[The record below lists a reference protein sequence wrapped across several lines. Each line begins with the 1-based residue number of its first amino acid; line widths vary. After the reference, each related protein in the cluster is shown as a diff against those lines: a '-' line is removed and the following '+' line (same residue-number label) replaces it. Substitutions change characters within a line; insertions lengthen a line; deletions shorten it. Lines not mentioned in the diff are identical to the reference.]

1 MFRGEITINVDDKGR
16 MAIPV
21 RYRPQLDSLC
31 AGRLVVTI
39 SLLHRCLSVYPAP
52 DWQRIEDDLK
62 RLPALDQKAQSIR
75 HLLIGHA
82 NECDMDGHGRILL
95 PQSLREF
102 ADLGKKVKMIGQ
114 ASKFELW
121 DESAWASHREDL
133 LGRVD
138 EILDAPSAAVSDLV
152 L

>member
-1 MFRGEITINVDDKGR
+1 
-16 MAIPV
+16 
-21 RYRPQLDSLC
+21 L
-31 AGRLVVTI
+31 
-39 SLLHRCLSVYPAP
+39 
-52 DWQRIEDDLK
+52 RIEDDLK

-95 PQSLREF
+95 PHSLREF
-102 ADLGKKVKMIGQ
+102 AELGKKVKMIGQ

-121 DESAWASHREDL
+121 DEAAWAAHREDL
-133 LGRVD
+133 LGRVAD
-138 EILDAPSAAVSDLV
+138 ILDGPSAAVSELV